1 MALVQRTV
9 HLARRSRE
17 GLRYVGETVSG
28 PSLWTLVAGLFVAG
42 AFISPQLFSVGLIV
56 GSVYALGAIGLTLIY
71 GVLRFA
77 NFAHGDLMMLGAY
90 LAFLAL
96 TGRVMGQRQDIALP
110 LALEDLPG
118 ATRRLGDLT
127 FGYGLLLAA
136 AVAAVLL
143 VLVCVGLDRAIY
155 RPLRQR
161 GAGVVI
167 LAICS
172 LGVAIAVRSVMLLL
186 WGPDPRLYVPGIFP
200 ARTYPFDVRLKTN
213 QVFTLAVA
221 IALAGLVYL
230 LLYRTKLGKAMRA
243 MADNP
248 DLARVSGIDVEQVV
262 VWTWAVGGALMAVAG
277 VLLALQ
283 AQLSPDLGFVILLP
297 LFAAAILG
305 GIGHPVG
312 ALLGALVVGVAQEV
326 SVELF
331 RPDYKP
337 GVAFVILV
345 LILLLRPRG
354 LMGAKT

>member
-1 MALVQRTV
+1 MALWQRTMD
-9 HLARRSRE
+9 LALRGRE

-28 PSLWTLVAGLFVAG
+28 PSLWALVVGLFLAG
-42 AFISPQLFSVGLIV
+42 AFISPQLFSVGLVV

-90 LAFLAL
+90 LAFVAL
-96 TGRVMGQRQDIALP
+96 TGRIMGERQDISLP

-127 FGYGLLLAA
+127 FGYGLL
-136 AVAAVLL
+136 VATLVSAL
-143 VLVCVGLDRAIY
+143 VLVAVCIGLDWAIY

-161 GAGVVI
+161 QAGVVI
-167 LAICS
+167 FAICS
-172 LGVAIAVRSVMLLL
+172 LGAAIAVRSLMLLL

-200 ARTYPFDVRLKTN
+200 AHSYPFDVRLKTD
-213 QVFTLAVA
+213 QVFTLALAV
-221 IALAGLVYL
+221 ALAALVYL

-262 VWTWAVGGALMAVAG
+262 MWTWGLGGSLMAVSG

-283 AQLSPDLGFVILLP
+283 AQLSPDLGFAILLP

-305 GIGHPVG
+305 GIGNPVG
-312 ALLGALVVGVAQEV
+312 ALLGALVVGVVQEV
-326 SVELF
+326 SVEFF

-354 LMGAKT
+354 LMGGKA